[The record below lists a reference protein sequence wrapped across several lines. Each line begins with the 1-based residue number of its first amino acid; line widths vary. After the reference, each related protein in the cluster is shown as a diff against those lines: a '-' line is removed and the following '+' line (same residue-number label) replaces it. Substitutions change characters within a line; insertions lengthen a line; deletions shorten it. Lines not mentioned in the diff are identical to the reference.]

1 MPKVT
6 EEHRAARRDQILGA
20 ALRCVAEEGFHKT
33 TMGSVIRESGLS
45 AGAVYLYFRSKQ
57 DLIRAIAETAV
68 SGVADAV
75 DELAAS
81 EDVVAP
87 AAALEVVVQRVLDL
101 SEELGVEVPR
111 LALQAWAEAARDP
124 EIRDLIAGEADRIR
138 KAWTAY
144 AGRAIEAGHVAA
156 DEAGAA
162 AVAES
167 LMGMVPG
174 FMLFRVVFGED
185 ITPERYAAGLGA
197 LLR

>member
-45 AGAVYLYFRSKQ
+45 AGAVYLYFRSKS

-68 SGVADAV
+68 SGVAVAV
-75 DELAAS
+75 DELAAA
-81 EDVVAP
+81 EQVVDP
-87 AAALEVVVQRVLDL
+87 ATAVRVVVQRVLDL

-124 EIRDLIAGEADRIR
+124 EIRALIAGEADRIR
-138 KAWTAY
+138 TAWIAY
-144 AGRAIEAGHVAA
+144 AERAISAGHVTAG
-156 DEAGAA
+156 DAGAE

-167 LMGMVPG
+167 LMSMVPG
-174 FMLFRVVFGED
+174 FMLFRVVFADD
-185 ITPERYAAGLGA
+185 ITPERYTAGLGA